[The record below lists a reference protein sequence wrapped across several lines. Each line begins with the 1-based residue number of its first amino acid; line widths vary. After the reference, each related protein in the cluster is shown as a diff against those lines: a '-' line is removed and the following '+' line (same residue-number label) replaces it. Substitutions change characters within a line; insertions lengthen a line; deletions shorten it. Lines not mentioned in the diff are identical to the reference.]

1 METTEIT
8 YHIATAGDSDN
19 LAKSRVAFLTE
30 LLGQQEDAA
39 VERLVRELSAYF
51 RKAVPAQQY
60 VGIIARQNGKLAATG
75 GMVFREQ
82 PGSFKNPTGKTA
94 YILNMYTLPAFRRRG
109 ISTAIMEQLMDIA
122 RSKGYHS
129 FELHATP
136 DGEPVYQ
143 KLGFYKHS
151 EPTYRKHVSAE

>member
-1 METTEIT
+1 MTEIIYSFATTED
-8 YHIATAGDSDN
+8 AEN
-19 LAKSRVAFLTE
+19 LASARVAFLTE
-30 LLGQQEDAA
+30 LLGVQDEDAA
-39 VERLVRELSAYF
+39 GGLAHELSAYF
-51 RKAVPAQQY
+51 RKALPAQHY
-60 VGIIARQNGKLAATG
+60 LGVIARQNGRLAATG

-94 YILNMYTLPAFRRRG
+94 YILNMYTLPEFRRKG

-122 RSKGYHS
+122 RSKGYNS

-151 EPTYRKHVSAE
+151 EPTYRKHLKK

>member
-8 YHIATAGDSDN
+8 YHIATAVDSDA
-19 LAKSRVAFLTE
+19 LASSRVAFLTE
-30 LLGQQEDAA
+30 LLGPQEDAA
-39 VERLVRELSAYF
+39 AERLARELSAYF

-60 VGIIARQNGKLAATG
+60 VGLIARQNGQLAATG

-94 YILNMYTLPAFRRRG
+94 YILNMYTLPEFRRRG

-122 RSKGYHS
+122 RSKGYNS

-143 KLGFYKHS
+143 KLGFNKHG
-151 EPTYRKHVSAE
+151 EPTYRKHLAAE